1 MTSGNGKVQLMRLFF
16 VTDIHGSEL
25 CFRKFISALDI
36 YNVDVGIVL
45 GDLAG
50 KMVVPI
56 IRKDD
61 GKHEANFLGENLILK
76 DDQAVQN
83 LLKRTAAIGFYHYF
97 TDQAEAERLSKDKA
111 AVDKIFFDEITK
123 RLQSWVALADEKLKG
138 KRQKVYMAPGNDD
151 PLEID
156 RVIEGSST
164 IVNCDNKKVEFD
176 GYEMITMAYS
186 NPTPWD
192 TPRECS
198 EEELGKRID
207 ALATQIK
214 DMRRAIFNFHVPPYG
229 TALDLAPHLSKE
241 MRQAAGVLVHVG
253 SKAVAESITKYQ
265 PMLGLH
271 GHIHESK
278 AVQSMGRTFICNP
291 GSEYGE
297 GLLKGIILT
306 LKDDKVKS
314 HVFTSG

>member
-1 MTSGNGKVQLMRLFF
+1 MRLFF

-56 IRKDD
+56 IKRPD
-61 GKHEANFLGENLILK
+61 GKHECNFLGQYSLLET
-76 DDQAVQN
+76 DAAVQDMIR
-83 LLKRTAAIGFYHYF
+83 KIAAIGFYWYK
-97 TDQAEAERLSKDKA
+97 TDAEEAEKLAKDKV
-111 AVDKIFFDEITK
+111 AVDKIFFTEITK
-123 RLQSWVALADEKLKG
+123 RLSSWVVLADEKLKS
-138 KRQKVYMAPGNDD
+138 KKAKVFMAPGNDD

-156 RVIEGSST
+156 KVIESSKT
-164 IVNCDNKKVEFD
+164 IVNCDDKKVEFG

-198 EEELGKRID
+198 EEDLAKRID
-207 ALATQIK
+207 RLASQIQ
-214 DMRRAIFNFHVPPYG
+214 DMTKGIFNFHVPPYG
-229 TALDLAPHLSKE
+229 TSIDLAPYLKD
-241 MRQAAGVLVHVG
+241 MRQSAGTMIHVG
-253 SKAVAESITKYQ
+253 SKAVLESINKYQ
-265 PMLGLH
+265 PFLGLH

-278 AVQSMGRTFICNP
+278 GVQNIGKTFICNP

-306 LKDDKVKS
+306 LDGTKMKNY
-314 HVFTSG
+314 VFTSG